1 MLSVIASSIFI
12 TPYEITFLAFLLIV
26 FRLGFFSIF
35 HLRRDA
41 LLFIFVFS
49 VMWVGGVIIEY
60 KTGSLS
66 VFRSVVKF
74 SLLSAIFVFYSRFF
88 SSRPLVFFGYPISFF
103 VLISMVL
110 IGIISLYVPISP
122 LLGQDW
128 RGLSKSTVRAT
139 GIYVE
144 PGMFANTVIIL
155 FLIAFVNIKR
165 VNSGKNSIIFLF
177 LISIL
182 GVLISKSLAGVFL
195 ILAASVALYER
206 NIRNTIFLIFLI
218 FLISIG
224 LVISDNGYLLSRIV
238 GMYNMIRNPV
248 TSGLEMTSDPS
259 AALKVSNMFCFINR
273 DLVEILNGSGVYANY
288 RFTFDNVDLNG
299 RGNISDGCAFINSNG
314 WLFYILFSYGIYAAL
329 LLFLIAYRFYI
340 CGVLLL
346 LPILFMLRVGDSAAF
361 YAVIYYLYMQV
372 KYVHPK

>member
-12 TPYEITFLAFLLIV
+12 TPYEITFLAFILIV
-26 FRLGFFSIF
+26 FRLDFFSLF
-35 HLRRDA
+35 HLRKDA
-41 LLFIFVFS
+41 LLFVFGFS
-49 VMWVGGVIIEY
+49 VMWIGGMAIEY

-66 VFRSVVKF
+66 IFRSVIKF
-74 SLLSAIFVFYSRFF
+74 SVLSAIFVFYSRFF
-88 SSRPLVFFGYPISFF
+88 SSRPLVFLGYPISFF
-103 VLISMVL
+103 VLIFMVL
-110 IGIISLYVPISP
+110 IGIISLYVPISS

-128 RGLSKSTVRAT
+128 RGLSKSSVRAT

-165 VNSGKNSIIFLF
+165 VNLGKNSIIFLF
-177 LISIL
+177 FISIL

-206 NIRNTIFLIFLI
+206 NIRNTFLLI
-218 FLISIG
+218 LLISIG
-224 LVISDNGYLLSRIV
+224 LVFFDNGYLLSRIV
-238 GMYNMIRNPV
+238 GMYNIIRNPV

-372 KYVHPK
+372 KHVHSK